1 LRHDQTAALLAA
13 MQAQSRPVKPHAL
26 GVIGKDHLARR
37 LEAVGC
43 EMKSFKYS
51 KVMVKSDPAQPQVI
65 ETAFAWRGE
74 KAEDRRRFVT
84 GVNWSPAVGNPFRQI
99 GPAGQSLDTYLAQ
112 KRMTIDE
119 PVIIVLH
126 TACPKVQYTDRGKSA
141 VVVGGGEEE

>member
-1 LRHDQTAALLAA
+1 
-13 MQAQSRPVKPHAL
+13 
-26 GVIGKDHLARR
+26 
-37 LEAVGC
+37 
-43 EMKSFKYS
+43 MKSFKYS

-112 KRMTIDE
+112 KRMTSDE